1 MACNIKASPRLLEWT
16 QAMNP
21 RTVLLKTVQ
30 KTVADKSLDRSTY
43 QQAVERAGQWYG
55 ELRSIDLKE
64 TVDKLVEKGIIR
76 LDPNGIQGYSQ
87 VGAVNIQ
94 DAAAGL
100 VSLKQILQGSAA
112 GLEDLASVLIAKT
125 EAGENAFD
133 AARRFAHQAENAAV
147 ISSTI
152 LDYDKDFGQ
161 GLLLQQLQS
170 NKSLREWMGK
180 VGMSDADQKKEI
192 LKTSTEMLRGSRDLI
207 NSGDPQSIIEGIR
220 GIKNYATLVKE
231 MGSPEKII
239 DLNNH
244 RPGVGQMLWHIAVNG
259 LLSRPAT
266 FVVNASSATYAFARP
281 AFQMLGA
288 MPTAVTGVGPGGRK
302 AAMEAVQIA
311 AAELSGMTEA
321 LQSGFQLAWHT
332 LVTGKAMYDVN
343 TDWATIGTK
352 FKEIENGGW
361 NGANFA
367 AMGLPIQPGD
377 TMWAGL
383 DMLGNI
389 LSVPGRGLLAADDL
403 VKNSLW
409 RGQMKAAGIRA
420 ALADGIDLSDKA
432 AIAAK
437 MQQQKELM
445 FNFDRPG
452 IDQWSIAEHFKNH
465 ARTQGEY
472 LKMHQEVLTST
483 FQEETALSTNI
494 YKVLQTPVIG
504 PLLRPYLP
512 FVKTPVN
519 ILKQGFID
527 STGVGGLIKNGQLAI
542 SENGWNVF
550 KYHDTI
556 VKEAEKD
563 PAAFYRYMGQV
574 AFAGGLLAT
583 VHTMAM
589 QGQISGGGPAR
600 WSMNQKDDEGKPIS
614 GAKAQMQAVWLNG
627 RRAMGF
633 TDVYQVKVGDAVIPI
648 SSFGEPFNTIAKMVI
663 DIGEM
668 SGYMDSREQDEGMA
682 AIAGVVVS
690 SLYQNSFL
698 TGVKKLMDVVS
709 DPDADGQKITKG
721 AQDYV
726 GVYTPFGGLLNYVE
740 TATDPYKKFVR
751 PESPEQMSSE
761 WENFW
766 MGFTAPIRA
775 RIPGMGADIP
785 DQYDP
790 VYGRPVPTNPGVGNQ
805 TYADPAMLA
814 VPFLPRGLAEAD
826 PLWERILQAAPAYRP
841 YSANQKDLT
850 KHEQMAMNRRSAD
863 FRIDGKT
870 KAQALEELFSQP
882 EVAATLGPLGT
893 ISRVDRVV
901 QGMVMEIENKYGK
914 AILAEMAGQ
923 NPSLL
928 EREAVRKQLKF
939 AGEKMD
945 NGEELNQL
953 TTRLGQLKALAA
965 RTQRGVPKPPEPMA
979 IPAP

>member
-16 QAMNP
+16 EAMNP

-30 KTVADKSLDRSTY
+30 KTVADKSLDRSTF
-43 QQAVERAGQWYG
+43 QEAVARAGQWYD

-76 LDPNGIQGYSQ
+76 LDPDGVQGYSQ

-125 EAGENAFD
+125 EAGEDAFD

-180 VGMSDADQKKEI
+180 VGMTDADQKKEI
-192 LKTSTEMLRGSRDLI
+192 LKASTEMLTGSRDLI
-207 NSGDPQSIIEGIR
+207 NSGDPQSIIDGIR

-239 DLNNH
+239 DLNNN
-244 RPGVGQMLWHIAVNG
+244 RPGVGQMLWHVAVNG

-266 FVVNASSATYAFARP
+266 AVINISSGVYAFARP

-288 MPTAVTGVGPGGRK
+288 MPTAVSGVGPGGRK
-302 AAMEAVQIA
+302 AAMESIQIA

-321 LQSGFQLAWHT
+321 VQSGFQLAWHT
-332 LVTGKAMYDVN
+332 FVSGKAMYDVN

-352 FKEIENGGW
+352 FAEAENGGW

-367 AMGLPIQPGD
+367 AMGLPIQAGD
-377 TMWAGL
+377 TMWASM
-383 DMLGNI
+383 DMLGSV
-389 LSVPGRGLLAADDL
+389 LSGPGRLLLAGDDL

-409 RGQMKAAGIRA
+409 RGQMKAAGVRA

-432 AIAAK
+432 AVAAK
-437 MQQQKELM
+437 IQQQKEMM

-452 IDQWSIAEHFKNH
+452 LDQWSIAEHFKNH
-465 ARTQGEY
+465 SRTQGEY

-483 FQEETALSTNI
+483 FQEETALSANI

-504 PLLRPYLP
+504 PLMRPYLP

-527 STGVGGLIKNGQLAI
+527 STGIGGLIKNGTLAI
-542 SENGWNVF
+542 SENRWNVF

-574 AFAGGLLAT
+574 AFAGGLFAT
-583 VHTMAM
+583 VHTMAT
-589 QGQISGGGPAR
+589 QGMISGGGPAR
-600 WSMNQKDDEGKPIS
+600 WSSGQTDEEGKKIPGS
-614 GAKAQMQAVWLNG
+614 KAQMQAVWLNG
-627 RRAMGF
+627 RRALGF
-633 TDVYQVKVGDAVIPI
+633 TDVYQIKVGDAVIPM
-648 SSFGEPFNTIAKMVI
+648 SSFGEPFNTFAKMMI

-668 SGYMDSREQDEGMA
+668 SGYMDSREQDEGAA
-682 AIAGVVVS
+682 AIAGVIVS
-690 SLYQNSFL
+690 SMYQNSFL
-698 TGVKKLMDVVS
+698 TGVKKFMDMVS
-709 DPDADGQKITKG
+709 DPDADGQKIVKG

-740 TATDPYKKFVR
+740 TVGDPYKKYVR
-751 PESPEQMSSE
+751 PESPEQMASE
-761 WENFW
+761 WESFW

-775 RIPGMGADIP
+775 RIPGMSADIP

-790 VYGRPVPTNPGVGNQ
+790 VYGQLVPTNPGVGNQ
-805 TYADPAMLA
+805 SYADPAMLA

-826 PLWERILQAAPAYRP
+826 PLWERLLQAAPGYRP

-870 KAQALEELFSQP
+870 KAQALEELFSRP

-893 ISRVDRVV
+893 ISRVDKVV
-901 QGMVMEIENKYGK
+901 QGMVMEIENEYGK

-923 NPSLL
+923 DRDLMQRIATRKLL
-928 EREAVRKQLKF
+928 SEASK
-939 AGEKMD
+939 KMD
-945 NGEELNQL
+945 NGEETNQL
-953 TTRLGQLKALAA
+953 ATTLGQLKALAA
-965 RTQRGVPKPPEPMA
+965 QRDRGLPRPPQPMS